1 MNSPAARRSA
11 DAAAAV
17 AEFASLDG
25 EGVDGTTRAIAQ
37 FASRLKLDDIPAD
50 MRRRANQIMVDSLAC
65 AFGGASCEA
74 VNMARRLAPTP
85 APGDPGGRAIIV
97 GQHTTA
103 DSAAFINTSMI
114 RYLDYND
121 SFPTAHPSDCIGAL
135 LSVAATHD
143 SSGADLLV
151 AMVVAYEVFNR
162 LTESA
167 RMRYLGWDQG
177 AAVAVGVAAGLG
189 SLLHMDEAQIVHA
202 VSLAAVECVPLRST
216 RAGRLSLW
224 KGAATAHASREATY
238 LTQLASLG
246 MTGPTASFE
255 GRHGH
260 WELITGPFELRAFP
274 PEGDFLIEKVRL
286 KYWPLEYNIQIAVWA
301 ALELRSRV
309 PLEQLQS
316 VDIGTY
322 WHAWHET
329 GSEPAKWTPQTRETA
344 DHSMPYVFARVLLD
358 GDIGVESFEPEAFRD
373 ERALELMQRIS
384 VHEEAAIEAKYPA
397 TVAIAVTA
405 TTTSGESMTIQLEN
419 PRGHERNRMTEDE
432 TSEKFRRQAVPLIGA
447 AAAEAALQY
456 WWSLEE
462 GASVSDGIG
471 LLEVPGARG

>member
-1 MNSPAARRSA
+1 VNTPAARRTA
-11 DAAAAV
+11 DAAEAV
-17 AEFASLDG
+17 ADAARLDD
-25 EGVDGTTRAIAQ
+25 EGVDATTRAIAQ
-37 FASRLKLDDIPAD
+37 FASQLRLDDIPAD

-65 AFGGASCEA
+65 AFGGATCAAAE
-74 VNMARRLAPTP
+74 MARQLAPTP
-85 APGDPGGRAIIV
+85 REGDAGGRSIIL
-97 GQHTTA
+97 GLHTTA
-103 DSAAFINTSMI
+103 DTAAFINAAMI

-143 SSGADLLV
+143 VSGADLLV
-151 AMVVAYEVFNR
+151 AVVVAYEVFNR

-189 SLLHMDEAQIVHA
+189 SLLRMEEQQIVHA
-202 VSLAAVECVPLRST
+202 VSLAAVACVPLRAT

-224 KGAATAHASREATY
+224 KGAATAHAAREATY

-260 WELITGPFELRAFP
+260 WELITGPFEFQAFP
-274 PEGDFLIEKVRL
+274 PHGEFLIDKVRL

-301 ALELRSRV
+301 ALELRSKV
-309 PLEQLQS
+309 SVEELES
-316 VDIGTY
+316 IEIGTY

-329 GSEPAKWTPQTRETA
+329 GSEPAKWAPQTRETA

-358 GDIGVESFEPEAFRD
+358 GDIGVESFEPQAYRD
-373 ERALELMQRIS
+373 PRVLELMQRIS
-384 VHEEAAIEAKYPA
+384 VHEDSAIEAKYPA
-397 TVAIAVTA
+397 TVAIAVNA
-405 TTTSGESMTIQLEN
+405 TTASGRLISIPLEN
-419 PRGHERNRMTEDE
+419 PRGHESNRMTEDE
-432 TSEKFRRQAVPLIGA
+432 TSEKFRRQAEPLIGA
-447 AAAEAALQY
+447 AAAERALEF
-456 WWSLEE
+456 WWSLEY
-462 GASVSDGIG
+462 GASASEGLR
-471 LLEVPGARG
+471 LLEAPGNG